1 MSKSVSKGASGS
13 KKHRKHDRDKK
24 KCDLY
29 RRQGK
34 REINIELKKERIA
47 RRLAKRALRRSNTQ
61 SNR

>member
-1 MSKSVSKGASGS
+1 MSKSSSKDVVVVTKKPKRKGDSGS

-34 REINIELKKERIA
+34 REKSKELRKE
-47 RRLAKRALRRSNTQ
+47 
-61 SNR
+61 